1 MKRGGC
7 FQHVSMTSL
16 WLGFDWPIFRWQAT
30 VIDTDSVTESMG
42 KAQSEVESLDL
53 DENMFESLKEFPRT
67 NYDEKQDVWQTHL

>member
-1 MKRGGC
+1 MFPTR
-7 FQHVSMTSL
+7 FHDVIMAWF
-16 WLGFDWPIFRWQAT
+16 WLTYFRWQAT